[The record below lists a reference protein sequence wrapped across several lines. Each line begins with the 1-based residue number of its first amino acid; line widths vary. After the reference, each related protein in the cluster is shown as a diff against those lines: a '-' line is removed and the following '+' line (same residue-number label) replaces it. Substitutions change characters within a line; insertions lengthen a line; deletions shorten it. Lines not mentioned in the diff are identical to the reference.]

1 MEARIQ
7 AVLGPTNTGKTHYAL
22 ERMMG
27 YATGMIGFPLRLLA
41 RENYERV
48 VKVKG
53 AEQVALVTGEE
64 KLIPPRPKYFL
75 CTTESMPLDR
85 MVDFLAID
93 EIQMC
98 ADAER
103 GHIFTDRLLHARG
116 SQETLF
122 LGSDSIRPLISR
134 LIPGIEFV
142 TRPRLSELTYSGPR
156 KLARLPPRSAIV
168 AFSAAEVYAM
178 AEFVRRGRG
187 GAAVVLGAL
196 SPRTR
201 NAQIAMY
208 QAGEVE
214 YIVATDAIGMGLN
227 MDVDHVAFA
236 SLRKFDGQGP
246 RPLAASEV
254 AQIAGR
260 AGRHMTNGTFG
271 TTADQPGIADEIVSA
286 VEEHRFPALKALSWR
301 NTDLR
306 FTSVPALIASLERMP
321 DQAGLIR
328 ARDADDVQAL
338 TIMGRNPDITAKAN
352 HPERV
357 RLLWDVCQIPD
368 FRKVMAEAHTRLLEG
383 IFTHLTGPGRRLPAD
398 WLAAQ
403 VSRQDR
409 TDGDIDTL
417 MGRIAATRT
426 WTYVAHRGDWVKD
439 PGHWQGITR
448 AIEDKLSDALHERLT
463 QRFVD
468 RRTAVLVKRMRESTE
483 LFSHVDKGGRV
494 QVEGQAIGQLAGFRF
509 QSDQS
514 AGAHA
519 ARAVLSAAGRALRPE
534 IAQRVQNLIEDDDSA
549 FTLNHEG
556 EIRWRDDAIARLIPG
571 PEPLAP
577 LVEPYASDLL
587 DPAQREKIRKRALA
601 WIKWFIAQHFGPL
614 ADPEGSLPPGAMR
627 GLLHSL
633 ALGLGTV
640 ARPDVV
646 TQIHALT
653 DKERGRLMHWG
664 IRFAPRHLFADWLL
678 KPPMIAL
685 RNVLSSIQRNGPPA
699 PVDGQVSCPAPEQ
712 LTEQNAVCVG
722 YAVVAGWWIRVDALD
737 KFLGKAA
744 AAAKASP
751 DGFTPPPGW
760 AQSLNVPP
768 DQIERILSALQYRRQ
783 PSGFTHKPRKQP
795 RAKPKSV
802 NPDSPFAVLKRSR

>member
-1 MEARIQ
+1 
-7 AVLGPTNTGKTHYAL
+7 
-22 ERMMG
+22 MMG
-27 YATGMIGFPLRLLA
+27 YASGMIGFPLRLLA

-53 AEQVALVTGEE
+53 ADQVALVTGEE
-64 KLIPPRPKYFL
+64 KLIPPRPKYFI

-85 MVDFLAID
+85 MVDFLAVD

-98 ADAER
+98 ADTER

-116 SQETLF
+116 TQETLF
-122 LGSDSIRPLISR
+122 LGSDTIRPLIGR

-142 TRPRLSELTYSGPR
+142 TRPRLSELSYSGPR

-178 AEFVRRGRG
+178 AEYVRRGRG

-236 SLRKFDGQGP
+236 SLRKFDGQMP
-246 RPLAASEV
+246 RPLAATEV

-260 AGRHMTNGTFG
+260 AGRHMTDGTFG
-271 TTADQPGIADEIVSA
+271 TTADQPGIPDDIVSA
-286 VEEHRFPALKALSWR
+286 VEEHRFPALKSLSWR
-301 NTDLR
+301 NTELR
-306 FTSVPALIASLERMP
+306 FTSVPALLASLERQP
-321 DQAGLIR
+321 EQAGLIR
-328 ARDADDVQAL
+328 AREADDIQAL
-338 TIMGRNPDITAKAN
+338 TIMARLPEIVAKAN

-368 FRKVMAEAHTRLLEG
+368 FRKVLAEAHTRLLES
-383 IFTHLTGPGRRLPAD
+383 IFTHLTGPGRRLPTD

-403 VSRQDR
+403 VKRQDR
-409 TDGDIDTL
+409 SDGDIETL

-439 PGHWQGITR
+439 PEHWQGISR
-448 AIEDKLSDALHERLT
+448 AIEDRLSDALHERLT

-468 RRTAVLVKRMRESTE
+468 RRTAVLVKRLRDSSE

-494 QVEGQAIGQLAGFRF
+494 QVEGQAIGQLAGFSF

-514 AGAHA
+514 SGAFA

-534 IAQRVQNLIEDDDSA
+534 IAQRVQALAEDDNGAFLLTASA
-549 FTLNHEG
+549 
-556 EIRWRDDAIARLIPG
+556 EILWRDEPVARLIAG
-571 PEPLAP
+571 TEPLAP
-577 LVEPYASDLL
+577 LVEPFASDLL
-587 DPAQREKIRKRALA
+587 DPAQREKIRKRILD
-601 WIKWFIAQHFGPL
+601 WVRWFAAAHFGPL
-614 ADPEGSLPPGAMR
+614 VQPEQALPPGAMR

-633 ALGLGTV
+633 SLGLGTV
-640 ARPDVV
+640 ARPQVAS
-646 TQIHALT
+646 QIAALT
-653 DKERGRLMHWG
+653 AKERARLGQWG
-664 IRFAPRHLFADWLL
+664 VRLGPRHVYVTWLL
-678 KPPMIAL
+678 KPPPIAL
-685 RNVLSSIQRNGPPA
+685 RALLRAVQSGRQPLAVSGEVSLAIPPDA
-699 PVDGQVSCPAPEQ
+699 DPYDAECLGYEAVGAHWLRVDG
-712 LTEQNAVCVG
+712 
-722 YAVVAGWWIRVDALD
+722 LD
-737 KFLGKAA
+737 KVLLKIID
-744 AAAKASP
+744 AAKANP
-751 DGFTPPPGW
+751 QGFTPAQGW
-760 AQSLNVPP
+760 AQALRLKPEHLPKVLTALGYQQQGEVFVFGRRKKGHS
-768 DQIERILSALQYRRQ
+768 SA
-783 PSGFTHKPRKQP
+783 KI
-795 RAKPKSV
+795 
-802 NPDSPFAVLKRSR
+802 NPDSPFAVLKNR